1 MPYNTGTTLADLI
14 YQRGQ
19 QQAAFLLDRGQRQA
33 NAWQQAGGAISG
45 AVDSWRASVENNRRL
60 ALEQAREADRQQ
72 TAGMQ
77 RESAQLT
84 LDEQKH
90 QAKGRKA
97 MRDVLPLAQRQDGV
111 VGYDRTVIQR
121 ELEAAGQADLVP
133 QVFQQLDEQDAA
145 HFKVLEARRDAVAGD
160 AFRLLQSG
168 GDERAY
174 NSMIARWEANDSIP
188 VAELDAMR
196 EAGKTPEQ
204 RQRALL
210 AAVNS
215 SPTFAEQV
223 RKMQTATAPS
233 LKAFKPGDVVVDERN
248 PGAGPLFAVPAEDKT
263 PTGYEAAILAE
274 TDPAKRQQLINERQQ
289 YAAAGR
295 APAAPPQPAS
305 VQRGPVVDGATGEA
319 IEGYFDPKAR
329 TWHRMDGSVIAQ
341 PKPASAKEQ
350 TSTGAQKRVFQ
361 FFQRAQQAE
370 NDITPLEDSIAAMN
384 LGQQTW
390 LKMAPNFAQTKE
402 GQLYQQAQR
411 AFTEARLRK
420 DSGAAIPDHEFESD
434 RKTFF
439 AEPGDS
445 PQVLEQKRRA
455 RANILSSLA
464 FESGRA
470 VSEFYG
476 EDADPLLSSLR
487 ERAGGKAPAAKP
499 GADGWQTI
507 DGIRVRVKP

>member
-60 ALEQAREADRQQ
+60 ALEQAREAERSQL
-72 TAGMQ
+72 AGMQ

-90 QAKGRKA
+90 TARGRKA
-97 MRDVLPLAQRQDGV
+97 VRDVLPLAQRQDGV
-111 VGYDRTVIQR
+111 VGYDRDVIKR

-133 QVFQQLDEQDAA
+133 QVFSQLDEQDTA
-145 HFKVLEARRDAVAGD
+145 HLKVLEARRDAVAGD

-188 VAELDAMR
+188 AAEIEAMR
-196 EAGKTPEQ
+196 EAGKAPEQ

-215 SPTFAEQV
+215 SPTFAEQI
-223 RKMQTATAPS
+223 RKMQTANAPS

-248 PGAGPLFAVPAEDKT
+248 PGAGPVFAVPAEDKA
-263 PTGYEAAILAE
+263 PTNIEAAILDAQRRGD
-274 TDPAKRQQLINERQQ
+274 TATVQQLMGMKKDI
-289 YAAAGR
+289 AAAGR
-295 APAAPPQPAS
+295 APAAPRAAEDLVPVIDPETGRSVLRRKSQAEGLTPAS
-305 VQRGPVVDGATGEA
+305 NR
-319 IEGYFDPKAR
+319 
-329 TWHRMDGSVIAQ
+329 
-341 PKPASAKEQ
+341 EQ
-350 TSTGAQKRVFQ
+350 ASTGAQKRVFQ

-370 NDITPLEDSIAAMN
+370 NDITPLEDGIAQMN
-384 LGQQTW
+384 IGQQAW
-390 LKMAPNFAQTKE
+390 LKVAPNVLQTKD

-487 ERAGGKAPAAKP
+487 ERAGGKAPASAP

>member
-1 MPYNTGTTLADLI
+1 MPNAYDPNNNTGRTLAGLI

-19 QQAAFLLDRGQRQA
+19 QQAAYLLDRGQSQA
-33 NAWQQAGGAISG
+33 RAWQQAGGAISG

-72 TAGMQ
+72 TNAMQ

-223 RKMQTATAPS
+223 RKMQTANAPK
-233 LKAFKPGDVVVDERN
+233 LMERDPAKELIDERT
-248 PGAGPLFAVPAEDKT
+248 GELLSPATATAKT
-263 PTGYEAAILAE
+263 PTSYEAAILAE
-274 TDPAKRQQLINERQQ
+274 TDPAKRQQLITERQQ

-295 APAAPPQPAS
+295 APAAPPAPEPLVAITGPDGKPVFVPRSQAVGQAPANTREQGRQVTS
-305 VQRGPVVDGATGEA
+305 GDAGDIAELNTALDDLSTLKTELTSNGATGTSAQALASLWTPITNLTGWGVEAKQKQAQIDRVKQVIGKALEGGVLRKEDEAKYEKILPTIKDSPAVVTSKLNGLVSA
-319 IEGYFDPKAR
+319 IEKKHGRKLDALSSAGYDVSRFAPAGAGGPVKMTTPDGRSITVPADKVEEAKAR
-329 TWHRMDGSVIAQ
+329 G
-341 PKPASAKEQ
+341 AKVV
-350 TSTGAQKRVFQ
+350 G
-361 FFQRAQQAE
+361 
-370 NDITPLEDSIAAMN
+370 
-384 LGQQTW
+384 
-390 LKMAPNFAQTKE
+390 
-402 GQLYQQAQR
+402 
-411 AFTEARLRK
+411 
-420 DSGAAIPDHEFESD
+420 
-434 RKTFF
+434 
-439 AEPGDS
+439 
-445 PQVLEQKRRA
+445 
-455 RANILSSLA
+455 
-464 FESGRA
+464 
-470 VSEFYG
+470 
-476 EDADPLLSSLR
+476 
-487 ERAGGKAPAAKP
+487 
-499 GADGWQTI
+499 
-507 DGIRVRVKP
+507 